1 MRPSSCGLAAMESNN
16 RMLCGTG
23 RIVEANIDLCGER
36 DGIGRAIL
44 RAAQRLGVKVTL
56 TLGRLRETARHSK
69 PETHETAAAR
79 RRGRSATTRR
89 LLLHCR
95 VALESQFDVV
105 PQPP

>member
-1 MRPSSCGLAAMESNN
+1 MVCKLSALRGEADMRDRVTSTSSVAIDPN
-16 RMLCGTG
+16 RSFGSQFC
-23 RIVEANIDLCGER
+23 C
-36 DGIGRAIL
+36 
-44 RAAQRLGVKVTL
+44 AAQRLGVKVTL